1 MHVRVGKVNRDFGK
15 KTFETFNLITHHLK
29 TYQSAK
35 KENIFKIEWRSSLF
49 LENFVVTR
57 NKFR

>member
-1 MHVRVGKVNRDFGK
+1 MHVRVEKVNRDFGK

-35 KENIFKIEWRSSLF
+35 KENIFKIE
-49 LENFVVTR
+49 
-57 NKFR
+57 